1 MDTRIGGR
9 RILVTGGTG
18 FIGSALV
25 KGLVQAGARV
35 RSLDNDSRG
44 GVAKLGEAQHRIERV
59 TGDIRDAGVVRDA
72 VRGMDAVCHL
82 AYINGTEFFYERPE
96 LVLEVATKGMMN
108 VLDACVAEGVREL
121 VLASSSEVYQA
132 PPTTPTDE
140 SAPLTVPDVLNPRFS
155 YGGGK
160 IISELLAVNYGRKFF
175 DRTLIVRP
183 HNVYGPDMGRE
194 HVIPQF
200 VLRVRERSDR
210 QPDGVMEFPIQ
221 GTGEETRAFIY
232 IDDFVR
238 ALLCVMER
246 GERLGIYH
254 IGTDREVSICE
265 LAHLVARSCGRDIR
279 IVPGDLLTGSTPR
292 RCPDIRKLRSL
303 GFEPAVSLEDGVR
316 RTAEW
321 YWSNCDVPS
330 VPGAAASV
338 STTVES

>member
-1 MDTRIGGR
+1 MNGRLSRR

-18 FIGSALV
+18 FIGSALIN
-25 KGLVQAGARV
+25 GLLDAGAEI

-44 GVAKLGEAQHRIERV
+44 AVTKLGRAQHKIDRV
-59 TGDIRDAGVVRDA
+59 VGDIRHPDVVREA
-72 VRGMDAVCHL
+72 VRGMDCVCHL
-82 AYINGTEFFYERPE
+82 AYINGTEFFYTRPE
-96 LVLEVATKGMMN
+96 LILEVATKGMMN
-108 VLDACVAEGVREL
+108 VLDACVAEGVKEL

-132 PPTTPTDE
+132 PPVIPTDE
-140 SAPLTVPDVLNPRFS
+140 SAPLSVPDVLNPRFS

-200 VLRVRERSDR
+200 VLRVNEYADQ
-210 QPDGVMEFPIQ
+210 QPDGVLDFPIQ

-232 IDDFVR
+232 IDDFIR
-238 ALLCVMER
+238 GLLFVIEH
-246 GERLGIYH
+246 GDRLGIYH
-254 IGTDREVSICE
+254 IGTDREVSIRE
-265 LAHLVARSCGRDIR
+265 LAHLVAHACGREIR

-321 YWSNCDVPS
+321 YWSNRDVRS
-330 VPGAAASV
+330 GR
-338 STTVES
+338 TQ

>member
-1 MDTRIGGR
+1 MDTRLRGR

-25 KGLVQAGARV
+25 KGLVQAGAHV

-44 GVAKLGEAQHRIERV
+44 AVARLGDAHPSVERV
-59 TGDIRDAGVVRDA
+59 TGDIRDPEIVREA
-72 VRGMDAVCHL
+72 VRGVDCVCHL
-82 AYINGTEFFYERPE
+82 AYINGTEFFYSRPE

-132 PPTTPTDE
+132 PPVIPTDE
-140 SAPLTVPDVLNPRFS
+140 TAPLTVPDVLNPRFS

-160 IISELLAVNYGRKFF
+160 IVSELLAVNYGRKFF
-175 DRTLIVRP
+175 DRTLICRP

-200 VLRVRERSDR
+200 ALRMKESIER
-210 QPDGVMEFPIQ
+210 QPSGVIDFPIQ
-221 GTGEETRAFIY
+221 GTGEETRSFIY
-232 IDDFVR
+232 IDDFIR
-238 ALLCVMER
+238 ALLCVMEQ

-254 IGTDREVSICE
+254 IGTDREVSIRA
-265 LAHLVARSCGRDIR
+265 LAHLVADAYGRPIR
-279 IVPGDLLTGSTPR
+279 ILAGDLLAGSTPR
-292 RCPDIRKLRSL
+292 RCPDIKKLTRL

-321 YWSNCDVPS
+321 YLSNCEVP
-330 VPGAAASV
+330 A
-338 STTVES
+338 